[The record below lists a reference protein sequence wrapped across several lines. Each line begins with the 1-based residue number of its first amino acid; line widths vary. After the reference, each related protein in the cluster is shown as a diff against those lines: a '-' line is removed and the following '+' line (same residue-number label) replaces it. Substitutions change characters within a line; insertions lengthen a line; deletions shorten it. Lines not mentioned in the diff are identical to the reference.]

1 MSAIRYPVARSEAA
15 QRGIYGEATPDE
27 AETLREEGI
36 QVSRI
41 PGVPART
48 AAALTAR
55 LPHRLTA

>member
-41 PGVPART
+41 PGPRGRLLPSLPACPT
-48 AAALTAR
+48 D
-55 LPHRLTA
+55 